1 MTFNP
6 DNHHRC
12 SIRLKNYDYSQTGA
26 YFVTACAQN
35 RECLFGN
42 IQDNVMVLNDAGIMI
57 EKWWLELAIKF
68 PAIDIDAYMVMPN
81 HFHGIVAIVGAALR
95 GRPNLDHSIPE
106 GQPHRVA
113 PSLGDILNWFK
124 TMTTNDYIQGVKNH
138 QWHPFPGKLWQ
149 RNYYEH
155 IIRNEDDLEA
165 IREYIINNPIRW
177 ADDEENPDIK
187 REQKTS
193 S

>member
-1 MTFNP
+1 
-6 DNHHRC
+6 
-12 SIRLKNYDYSQTGA
+12 
-26 YFVTACAQN
+26 
-35 RECLFGN
+35 
-42 IQDNVMVLNDAGIMI
+42 
-57 EKWWLELAIKF
+57 
-68 PAIDIDAYMVMPN
+68 
-81 HFHGIVAIVGAALR
+81 
-95 GRPNLDHSIPE
+95 
-106 GQPHRVA
+106 
-113 PSLGDILNWFK
+113 
-124 TMTTNDYIQGVKNH
+124 MTTNDYIQGVKNH